1 MRQQGRLTEWTDD
14 RGFGFITPLG
24 GGPRV
29 FVHVSAFPREYRR
42 PMALDLLTYAIGQDE
57 RGRSRAVEVLF
68 LAPTRAS
75 GHVPGTQNVT
85 ARPHHNRFVLLPFT
99 LLLLA
104 GVVGIALAA
113 GLLGT
118 GAPTIPVAASV
129 SDRVGS
135 PNPQIEATAAPSA
148 STQPV
153 KTVKKAKPAQAA
165 PTVRT
170 TDQPPQALPT
180 SSSDDAIG
188 RAFRGRT
195 SGVELAGSGVVDRV
209 LPDDSSGARHQRFIL
224 SLNSGQ
230 TVLVAHNIDIAPRL
244 SNLNVGDSVAFK
256 GEYKWNAQGGV
267 IHWTHRDPEGKH
279 AMGWLK
285 HNGQTSK

>member
-14 RGFGFITPLG
+14 RGFGFITPLE

-42 PMALDLLTYAIGQDE
+42 PMALDLVTYAIGQDE

-68 LAPTRAS
+68 LAPTRAAGQRRRMQTVSTGSHHS
-75 GHVPGTQNVT
+75 GL
-85 ARPHHNRFVLLPFT
+85 VLVSVV

-104 GVVGIALAA
+104 GMVGISLAQ
-113 GLLGT
+113 GLLGSR
-118 GAPTIPVAASV
+118 AHTIPVAASV
-129 SDRVGS
+129 SGRVGPPS
-135 PNPQIEATAAPSA
+135 FQVEATAAPSA
-148 STQPV
+148 STQPAQTLKKV
-153 KTVKKAKPAQAA
+153 KPTPAA
-165 PTVRT
+165 PTVHT
-170 TDQPPQALPT
+170 ADQPPQAPAT

-188 RAFRGRT
+188 RAFRDRT
-195 SGVELAGSGVVDRV
+195 SGVEVAGVGVIDRV
-209 LPDDSSGARHQRFIL
+209 LPDDSDGARHQRFVL
-224 SLNSGQ
+224 RLDSGQ
-230 TVLVAHNIDIAPRL
+230 TLLVAHNIDIAPRL

-256 GEYKWNAQGGV
+256 GEYEWNAQGGV
-267 IHWTHRDPEGKH
+267 IHWTHHDPNGRH